1 MIEEKKKSILD
12 YDTVAL
18 DEENHALVIIDQTQL
33 PYQTEILS
41 LTKQEDI
48 WNAIYLLQVRGAP
61 AIGVAAAIGI
71 YLAAR
76 EIETADFTDFYQE
89 FQKAKDYLDSA
100 RPTAVNLSWALNRM
114 EEVVLKNKE
123 KTIPEIVER
132 LHQEAVEIREE
143 DIWVCKTIGEYG
155 LTLVNPGDGL
165 LTHCNAGQLATVKY
179 GTATAPMY
187 LGQEKGYH
195 FRIFSDETRPL
206 LQGARLTSFELKE
219 SGLDVTVICDN
230 MSASVMRKGWVNAVF
245 VGCDRVAANGDT
257 ANKIGTSMVALAAKR
272 YGIPMYICA
281 PTSTIDLSTI
291 SGEDIHIEERSAEEV
306 VEMWYEKPMA
316 PDGVKVFNPA
326 FDVTD
331 HDLIAGIVTEYG
343 IARAPYTESL
353 KEIFKK
359 KEEALKAEEKDT

>member
-1 MIEEKKKSILD
+1 MSEETKKSIMD

-33 PYQTEILS
+33 PYHTEILS

-76 EIETADFTDFYQE
+76 EIKADSFDEFYTE

-100 RPTAVNLSWALNRM
+100 RPTAVNLSWALKRM
-114 EEVVLKNKE
+114 EQVVLSSKE
-123 KTIPEIVER
+123 KTVPDIVEL
-132 LHQEAVEIREE
+132 LHKEAVEIREE
-143 DIWVCKTIGEYG
+143 DIWVCRMIGEYG
-155 LTLVNPGDGL
+155 LSLVKPGDGL

-187 LGQEKGYH
+187 LGHEKGYG

-206 LQGARLTSFELKE
+206 LQGARLTSFELRE

-230 MSASVMRKGWVNAVF
+230 MSATVMRNGWVDAVF

-272 YGIPMYICA
+272 YGVPMYICA
-281 PTSTIDLSTI
+281 PTSTIDMNTPT
-291 SGEDIHIEERSAEEV
+291 GKEIHIEERPAEEV
-306 VEMWYEKPMA
+306 VEMWYKKRMA
-316 PDGVKVFNPA
+316 PEGVKVFNPA

-331 HDLIAGIVTEYG
+331 NDLIAGIVTEYG
-343 IARAPYTESL
+343 IAKAPYTESL
-353 KEIFKK
+353 KEIFRK
-359 KEEALKAEEKDT
+359 KEEALKAKEM